1 MFQTLYKIPK
11 IVLKHYRKIVQE
23 PLLSKFILKSTSSAC
38 ADLHY
43 KSESMCPMAKP
54 KLVVFDLDYTLWPF
68 WVDTHVDAPFTMGSN
83 GKVYDAH
90 HKHVKYYPDVPGILS
105 QLHGEGIYLG
115 IASRTSMPAE
125 ASDLTRLFNWDQFF
139 HYRQIYPGCKITH
152 FKKLHQQSGIP
163 YEDMIFFDDEH
174 RNIHDVSSLGVT
186 CILVEDG
193 VTKECLK
200 KGMETFRECKGT
212 KKPTS

>member
-1 MFQTLYKIPK
+1 
-11 IVLKHYRKIVQE
+11 
-23 PLLSKFILKSTSSAC
+23 
-38 ADLHY
+38 
-43 KSESMCPMAKP
+43 MAQP

-83 GKVYDAH
+83 GKVYDVH
-90 HKHVKYYPDVPGILS
+90 QQHVQYYKDVPGILS
-105 QLHGEGIYLG
+105 RLHKEGFYLG
-115 IASRTSMPAE
+115 IASRTSLPVA

-152 FKKLHQQSGIP
+152 FKKLHEQSGIA

-186 CILVEDG
+186 CILVPDG
-193 VTKECLK
+193 VNNDSFERGMQVFKERYEKKTK
-200 KGMETFRECKGT
+200 
-212 KKPTS
+212 TSKS